1 MGAKESR
8 IGFLGYDE
16 ALRRGEEGGER
27 GKGGVEVGGD
37 SREGGPGS
45 RCPLVRRHLHDGPR
59 AEALAPF
66 GGSFTTLLSTSS
78 FIYLSILS
86 IYLFIYLFPPSLRR
100 PRQGPVPGAASPPL
114 LSSVGPALGRVWP
127 CGCAW
132 INQAKLCCHPGVT
145 GLSHSSRL
153 LDSCLLPPRAFPRMG
168 KRWMWLPWLHV
179 AVFSPVFRVLP
190 EDLKREKY
198 KQA

>member
-16 ALRRGEEGGER
+16 ALRRGEEDGER

-37 SREGGPGS
+37 SREEGGPGS
-45 RCPLVRRHLHDGPR
+45 RCPPVRRHLHDGPR

-66 GGSFTTLLSTSS
+66 WGSFTTPLSTPS

-86 IYLFIYLFPPSLRR
+86 IYLFIYLFPPFFKAATA
-100 PRQGPVPGAASPPL
+100 GPGARCRVPSSPL
-114 LSSVGPALGRVWP
+114 SVGPALGRVWP
-127 CGCAW
+127 CGCAG

-153 LDSCLLPPRAFPRMG
+153 LHSCLLPPRAFPRMG
-168 KRWMWLPWLHV
+168 EKMDV
-179 AVFSPVFRVLP
+179 ASLAPCRCF
-190 EDLKREKY
+190 
-198 KQA
+198 